1 MPARQALKRSKFLAK
16 GALFRIFMIQL
27 LVSFVGVPIFW
38 VLQIPE
44 MFMASLN
51 QGIPNLIMVFMGA
64 LAATA
69 LAFPVGA
76 VGTCLVYYDQRVKK
90 EAFDL
95 QIMMESL
102 AQPAVEQAAAAA
114 PGIG

>member
-1 MPARQALKRSKFLAK
+1 LPIYLVMQMP
-16 GALFRIFMIQL
+16 GIFID
-27 LVSFVGVPIFW
+27 
-38 VLQIPE
+38 
-44 MFMASLN
+44 SLN
-51 QGIPNLIMVFMGA
+51 HGVPNLIMVFIGA
-64 LAATA
+64 LVATA
-69 LAFPVGA
+69 IAFPIGA

-102 AQPAVEQAAAAA
+102 SQPAIDQAAAAA